1 VGTIVDKLPV
11 RTSKSGKNFSIF
23 KISDLQKYEMGKV
36 KQHLEK
42 TFKKESE
49 ELKSAMKA
57 YNSSG
62 YKAFSI
68 FVFGEAATAISKSF

>member
-1 VGTIVDKLPV
+1 
-11 RTSKSGKNFSIF
+11 
-23 KISDLQKYEMGKV
+23 MGKV

-68 FVFGEAATAISKSF
+68 FVFGEAATAISRSFQAGSVVALLNPKLMKETKGPAPGAPAQPAQA